1 MFWFEIT
8 PEEWSYGVG
17 FWNADAQ
24 TLAAMR
30 RDMDQDPKRAEK
42 LVRRLSKDGRFA
54 VQGKDYA
61 RKKGESTPL
70 LAEWYNKKDISVG
83 RYCPADEAL
92 FSPELVDTLVDGYN
106 FLEPYYQYFKSF
118 CKAGLEDLK

>member
-1 MFWFEIT
+1 MELRRGLLERRRPDPGRHAPGHGPGPQT
-8 PEEWSYGVG
+8 GGEAGPQ
-17 FWNADAQ
+17 AQ
-24 TLAAMR
+24 QR
-30 RDMDQDPKRAEK
+30 WP
-42 LVRRLSKDGRFA
+42 
-54 VQGKDYA
+54 QGKDYA

-83 RYCPADEAL
+83 RYCPANDEL

-118 CKAGLEDLK
+118 CKAGLEDMK